1 VDDRLNAG
9 ARSRPTVPRTTEDP
23 EPSGTSG
30 IIALV
35 LAMLGAGVSM
45 FSYNTLNE
53 WRRPVATVVSEQS
66 VATLHHRWEE
76 A

>member
-9 ARSRPTVPRTTEDP
+9 ARSRPTAPKTTEDL

-35 LAMLGAGVSM
+35 LTMLGAGVSM
-45 FSYNTLNE
+45 LSYSTLNE
-53 WRRPVATVVSEQS
+53 WRRRLRPVVSEQS
-66 VATLHHRWEE
+66 VATLHHRREE